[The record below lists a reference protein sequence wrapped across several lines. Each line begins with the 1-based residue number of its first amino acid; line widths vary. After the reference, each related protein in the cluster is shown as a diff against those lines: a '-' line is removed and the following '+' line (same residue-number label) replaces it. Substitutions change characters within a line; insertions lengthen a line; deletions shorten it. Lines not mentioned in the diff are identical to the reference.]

1 MVGHNAVKALAAAG
15 SFAFTGSLN
24 TARYDHTATL
34 LQNGEVLVTGG
45 LGVNGIYD
53 PLASAE
59 LYNPTKGK
67 RTVTGSM
74 SEGRFAFTATLLP
87 NGEVLVAR
95 GSGYTASCF
104 RRAAIL
110 AVDAVGI
117 NGSAQILSNASG
129 NVRVALPIQRK
140 NPNVLPETEGKKLC
154 GKVW

>member
-1 MVGHNAVKALAAAG
+1 MVGHNAVNALAAAG

-45 LGVNGIYD
+45 LSVNGIYD

-67 RTVTGSM
+67 WTVMGSM
-74 SEGRFAFTATLLP
+74 SEGRFAFTATMLP
-87 NGEVLVAR
+87 NGEVLVAG

-117 NGSAQILSNASG
+117 NGSG
-129 NVRVALPIQRK
+129 
-140 NPNVLPETEGKKLC
+140 
-154 GKVW
+154 